1 VTRQRG
7 KGAALELTDKQPII
21 EVENLTAR
29 FGDRTILEN
38 VTFTVYR
45 GEILVILGGSGCG
58 KSTLMKHMVGLY
70 VPYKGRVLL
79 DGIDVNTDDDRQ
91 LNQLRRKIGVSFQ
104 SGALFGSMTLGE
116 NVALPLREHMD
127 LPEEAVERIVRMKL
141 AMVNLAGFENHLP
154 SELSG
159 GMQKRAGLARAMALD
174 PMVLFFDEPSAG
186 LDPVTGVELDIMI
199 KRLNAGIATTM
210 VVVTHELQSIFT
222 ISDRVIMLDK
232 DAKGIIAE
240 GDPKVL
246 KDSEDPRVHHFF
258 NREPASHEKE
268 G

>member
-1 VTRQRG
+1 MQVTE
-7 KGAALELTDKQPII
+7 KKPII
-21 EVENLTAR
+21 EVDNLTAR
-29 FGDRTILEN
+29 FGDRTIFQN

-45 GEILVILGGSGCG
+45 GEVLVILGGSGCG
-58 KSTLMKHMVGLY
+58 KSTLLKHMIGLY
-70 VPYKGRVLL
+70 QPYTGRVLI
-79 DGIDVNTDDDRQ
+79 DGIDVNTDDEKQ
-91 LNQLRRKIGVSFQ
+91 LNWLRQKIGVSFQ
-104 SGALFGSMTLGE
+104 AGALFGSMNLGE
-116 NVALPLREHMD
+116 NVALPLREYTD
-127 LPEEAVERIVRMKL
+127 LPDTAIEYIVKMKL

-159 GMQKRAGLARAMALD
+159 GMQKRAGVARAMALD

-186 LDPVTGVELDIMI
+186 LDPITGVELDIMI
-199 KRLNAGIATTM
+199 KRLNSGMSTTM
-210 VVVTHELQSIFT
+210 VVVTHELQSIFK

-246 KDSEDPRVHHFF
+246 KDSEDPRVHRFF

-268 G
+268 V

>member
-1 VTRQRG
+1 MQVTE
-7 KGAALELTDKQPII
+7 KKPII
-21 EVENLTAR
+21 EVDNLTAR
-29 FGDRTILEN
+29 FGDRTIFQN

-45 GEILVILGGSGCG
+45 GEVLVVLGGSGCG
-58 KSTLMKHMVGLY
+58 KSTLLKHMIGLY
-70 VPYKGRVLL
+70 QPYTGKVLI
-79 DGIDVNTDDDRQ
+79 DGIDVNTDDEEQ
-91 LNQLRRKIGVSFQ
+91 LNRLRRKIGVSFQ

-116 NVALPLREHMD
+116 NVALPLREYTD
-127 LPEEAVERIVRMKL
+127 LPPAAIDYIVKMKL

-159 GMQKRAGLARAMALD
+159 GMQKRAGVARAMALD

-199 KRLNAGIATTM
+199 KRLNSGMDTTM
-210 VVVTHELQSIFT
+210 VVVTHELQSIFK

-232 DAKGIIAE
+232 DAQGIIAE

-258 NREPASHEKE
+258 NREPASLAKE
-268 G
+268 V